1 MLHKLETVS
10 GEELWLVPRALLPDW
25 KLLYCWIHVLYGIFV
40 SWQTFHWLLV
50 PQKKIVTISVDK
62 QFCVAQNEQPFR
74 SISFFSL
81 NWYEILWS
89 KKATGVNKSAELQV
103 GLNSTYYSIHHLLKR
118 TAFHIAI
125 NRGKI
130 LYFLSQEDIII
141 VFSQFSV
148 FPIHFVQVRW
158 SKVQKE

>member
-1 MLHKLETVS
+1 MACATCSAAWLETPLLLDS
-10 GEELWLVPRALLPDW
+10 CALWDICFMANISLASSSPKENCDYL
-25 KLLYCWIHVLYGIFV
+25 C
-40 SWQTFHWLLV
+40 WQTILCSTKWTTF
-50 PQKKIVTISVDK
+50 QEY
-62 QFCVAQNEQPFR
+62 F
-74 SISFFSL
+74 FFSL

-130 LYFLSQEDIII
+130 LYFLSQEDTII